1 MQFTVEKKSFTLKTS
16 KSNVINTN
24 KSIITW
30 NCINLRVLLDDLYNK
45 HKKFNIVLKM
55 IARNTVAL
63 TSTSTNRQT
72 KICLKGLNFLYNYDI
87 EYKCNF
93 NKAILIGQYY
103 YNTSDN
109 LLQNPNFED
118 LQITANGIQTISTM
132 TNAQLETF
140 KWYGSTNTTLLNGNS
155 VFGFTRPYPNA
166 SNQII
171 SFQQGV
177 GGTYIYNEVYLT
189 KGIYS
194 ISFYIANRPN
204 YTTTVPLSI
213 YVDNTII
220 YNVTAPVGN
229 AWTQYTTT
237 FTTDNDKTYNIQ
249 FYTIGVNATDVNFA
263 IDSIILNKLDITNY
277 FEHSSIQTFTTDSTE
292 NVDLTIEL
300 VDFNSNTTSTG
311 VFPDQIFHFDIYP
324 IVD

>member
-1 MQFTVEKKSFTLKTS
+1 MQFTVEKKSFTLNTS
-16 KSNVINTN
+16 KSDVINTN

-30 NCINLRVLLDDLYNK
+30 NYINLRVLLSDLYNK
-45 HKKFNIVLKM
+45 HKKFNIVLRM

-72 KICLKGLNFLYNYDI
+72 KICLKGLNFLHNYDI

-118 LQITANGIQTISTM
+118 LQITANTYQAISTF
-132 TNAQLETF
+132 TNAQLQTF
-140 KWYGSTNTTLLNGNS
+140 KWYGSNNTTLLNGITGY
-155 VFGFTRPYPNA
+155 GFTSPYPNA

-171 SFQQGV
+171 SFQRGA
-177 GGTYIYNEVYLT
+177 GGTYIYTDVYLS

-204 YTTTVPLSI
+204 YTTTVHLSI
-213 YVDNTII
+213 YVDNTEI
-220 YNVTAPVGN
+220 YEVTAPVGN

-249 FYTIGVNATDVNFA
+249 FYTIGVYVTDTNFA
-263 IDSIILNKLDITNY
+263 IDSIVLNKLDIAYY
-277 FEHSSIQTFTTDSTE
+277 FENSSIQTFTTDSTE

-311 VFPDQIFHFDIYP
+311 VFPDQIFHFDVYP